1 MPMKKIGKEFKPAS
15 HFFKNTQ
22 MIKTYMGKYFPSNN
36 KIKSEQSS
44 KFHFGLLNRKLSFAA
59 SNNQYWQPAIK

>member
-1 MPMKKIGKEFKPAS
+1 MEKIGKEFKPAS

-44 KFHFGLLNRKLSFAA
+44 KFHFGLLNRKLICS
-59 SNNQYWQPAIK
+59 Q